1 LTGSQRQ
8 TTDKKA
14 VDQAVSPERL
24 TRRAEF
30 LRVAQG
36 RRQHARLFGLQA
48 HPRGEDAA
56 GPARLGLKVTKKTGC
71 AVVRNRIRRR
81 LRAALTD
88 LPPPRGRDGCDYVIV
103 ARAEL
108 ARAPFGEIKAELAGA
123 LRRIHDGRPR
133 RAPAQ
138 VPQGAAAAATQT
150 RDRADP

>member
-1 LTGSQRQ
+1 VTGSQRQ
-8 TTDKKA
+8 TTERDGAAAPK
-14 VDQAVSPERL
+14 RL

-30 LRVAQG
+30 LRVARG
-36 RRQHARLFGLQA
+36 RRHHGKLVGLQA
-48 HPRGEDAA
+48 NPRGDDE
-56 GPARLGLKVTKKTGC
+56 PARFGLTVTKKTGC

-138 VPQGAAAAATQT
+138 VPQGAAATATQT

>member
-1 LTGSQRQ
+1 MTGSQRQ
-8 TTDKKA
+8 TTDHKA
-14 VDQAVSPERL
+14 ASPDAAPERL

-36 RRQHARLFGLQA
+36 RRQHARLVGLQA
-48 HPRGEDAA
+48 NPRGEDAA
-56 GPARLGLKVTKKTGC
+56 GPARFGLTVTKKTGC

-81 LRAALTD
+81 LRAALAA
-88 LPPPRGRDGCDYVIV
+88 LPAPRGRDGCDYVIV

-108 ARAPFGEIKAELAGA
+108 VRAPFDEIKAEIAGA

-138 VPQGAAAAATQT
+138 GQRGAAAAATQT
-150 RDRADP
+150 KDRADS